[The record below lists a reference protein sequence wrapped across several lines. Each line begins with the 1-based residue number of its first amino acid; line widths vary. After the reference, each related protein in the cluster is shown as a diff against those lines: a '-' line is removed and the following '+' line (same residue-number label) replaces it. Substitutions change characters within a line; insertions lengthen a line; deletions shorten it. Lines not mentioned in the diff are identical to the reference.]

1 MQISCGGRFQGKCWS
16 GSSLYAER
24 NISLAPSVFYK
35 ILQKGETPFQYFMK
49 DFCTVSCSGHLHFW
63 PGEFSVQFPR
73 GGFCAGCIA
82 CLTGFCAVGY
92 FGVLRIPRDFVWI
105 IIQSHNHLNQFDFVR
120 ATDESQSCL
129 QEIFL
134 LKDNCSDQRGRAVNI
149 IMIEI
154 LTTERTWY
162 ILSDKSYKCFF
173 KV

>member
-1 MQISCGGRFQGKCWS
+1 MLVWFKLMQSEIFFSPQANFTKFYKKVRPCS
-16 GSSLYAER
+16 
-24 NISLAPSVFYK
+24 NILWKVFVQSLAPASFIFGQQSFLYSFLAADSALVALHAWQGSAQK
-35 ILQKGETPFQYFMK
+35 DILAF
-49 DFCTVSCSGHLHFW
+49 L
-63 PGEFSVQFPR
+63 EFP
-73 GGFCAGCIA
+73 
-82 CLTGFCAVGY
+82 
-92 FGVLRIPRDFVWI
+92 DFVWI
-105 IIQSHNHLNQFDFVR
+105 IIQSHNHLNQFDFVL

-162 ILSDKSYKCFF
+162 ILSGKSYKCFL

>member
-1 MQISCGGRFQGKCWS
+1 MLVWFKLLQSEIFFSPQANFTKRWDPVPIFYQRFLF
-16 GSSLYAER
+16 SLLLRPA
-24 NISLAPSVFYK
+24 SFLANRVF
-35 ILQKGETPFQYFMK
+35 
-49 DFCTVSCSGHLHFW
+49 
-63 PGEFSVQFPR
+63 VQFPR

-82 CLTGFCAVGY
+82 CLTGFCAEGY
-92 FGVLRIPRDFVWI
+92 FGVLGIPRDFVWI
-105 IIQSHNHLNQFDFVR
+105 IIQSHNHLNQFDFVL

-162 ILSDKSYKCFF
+162 ILSGKSYKCFL